1 MDLFGI
7 KIDLGYLDG
16 AHLNGQ
22 YAIFLDTYMIYAI
35 VLTLFISFLLI
46 ALLIGTM
53 CRNFKDRIYKT
64 LKNLKDKFIWS
75 GLIQSISIAYLNQA
89 VGVLLIFNLLY
100 IKEL

>member
-16 AHLNGQ
+16 AHLNGH

-46 ALLIGTM
+46 AYFEVPSYSNLEVFRIMYNYFLIYHRT
-53 CRNFKDRIYKT
+53 FHLTD
-64 LKNLKDKFIWS
+64 LAF
-75 GLIQSISIAYLNQA
+75 
-89 VGVLLIFNLLY
+89 
-100 IKEL
+100 